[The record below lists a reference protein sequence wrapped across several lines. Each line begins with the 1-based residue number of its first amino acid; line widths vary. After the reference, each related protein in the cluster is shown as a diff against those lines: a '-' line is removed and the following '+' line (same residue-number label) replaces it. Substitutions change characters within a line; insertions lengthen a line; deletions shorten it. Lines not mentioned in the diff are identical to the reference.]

1 MRFEFVPL
9 LRSSTG
15 RLKSGA
21 AQAGSVTT
29 FIPNAGHLWIFDH
42 LNEVLDQIVSNP
54 SSKPL

>member
-21 AQAGSVTT
+21 AQAQRYEVKLS
-29 FIPNAGHLWIFDH
+29 IPD
-42 LNEVLDQIVSNP
+42 
-54 SSKPL
+54 